1 MAVDRCICKNVSFA
15 ECLVLARQHG
25 CTTVAQLQGFSPL
38 GTNCGRCIP
47 YMQLA
52 LLTGQHD
59 LPVLDDATQ
68 AQLRAVAGV
77 AVLGERG

>member
-1 MAVDRCICKNVSFA
+1 MAVDRCICNNVPFA
-15 ECLVLARQHG
+15 DALLLARQRG
-25 CTTVAQLQGFSPL
+25 CTTVAQLQAFSAL

-52 LLTGQHD
+52 LLTGRSD

-68 AQLRAVAGV
+68 EELRVAAGV
-77 AVLGERG
+77 PISRGKA

>member
-1 MAVDRCICKNVSFA
+1 MAVDRCICKNISFA
-15 ECLVLARQHG
+15 EGLLLARQHG
-25 CTTVAQLQGFSPL
+25 CTTVAQLQGFSIV

-59 LPVLDDATQ
+59 LPVLDDTTQ
-68 AQLRAVAGV
+68 KQLYAVSGV
-77 AVLGERG
+77 VSSEKIP